1 MPRKKAQK
9 PSTWRDLN
17 SSDGASAGRYRCP
30 CSAKL
35 RVAWIWLRATLGI
48 AALLAL
54 GYGAYYAYENI
65 FFEEIFGV
73 KSGEI
78 KRIEFKTDGNI
89 TAKWLNEY
97 LKIPARQKLS
107 DHKYFRG
114 QSKA

>member
-17 SSDGASAGRYRCP
+17 SSDGRKRRKIPLSLR
-30 CSAKL
+30 AKL
-35 RVAWIWLRATLGI
+35 RVAWIWLRAALAL
-48 AALLAL
+48 AAILAL
-54 GYGAYYAYENI
+54 GYGAYYAYQNI

-97 LKIPARQKLS
+97 LKIPARQRLNNI
-107 DHKYFRG
+107 HIFAI
-114 QSKA
+114 KA